1 MVSFGLSEHKLFF
14 SSQALHY
21 LQLLTKK
28 LFPQRMT
35 FWILQISAK
44 MSLRGGCS
52 ISPHLKWPLP
62 IQFLSYHLDFY
73 YPFTAFVTVSNNYIY
88 CFTCLLC
95 VFFCNSAIRSK
106 VLDFLVNFFIFIPA
120 LYPAASSHTV
130 ECWVNVLY
138 PLVARGGEYTSI
150 VRFLWVQMASA

>member
-62 IQFLSYHLDFY
+62 VQFLSYHLDFY

-88 CFTCLLC
+88 CFTCLLS
-95 VFFCNSAIRSK
+95 VFFAIVQSGVRS
-106 VLDFLVNFFIFIPA
+106 LISWLTFLFSYLPCI
-120 LYPAASSHTV
+120 LQ
-130 ECWVNVLY
+130 
-138 PLVARGGEYTSI
+138 LVATQLNVE
-150 VRFLWVQMASA
+150 

>member
-35 FWILQISAK
+35 FWILQSSAK
-44 MSLRGGCS
+44 MSLRGGYS
-52 ISPHLKWPLP
+52 VSPHLKWPLP
-62 IQFLSYHLDFY
+62 VQFLSYHLDFY
-73 YPFTAFVTVSNNYIY
+73 YPFTAFVTVSNN
-88 CFTCLLC
+88 LLFYLLTLC
-95 VFFCNSAIRSK
+95 FFCNSAIRSK

-138 PLVARGGEYTSI
+138 PLVAWGGEYTSI